1 MGQVGQ
7 AEVKRNCVVERSF
20 LWDGTLTD
28 KVVSVMKMFGVDV
41 DRVRRGAITHKCE
54 LELRSGDVCYITG
67 ASGSGKSVLLNELYE
82 LWDAHERLRLGDIA
96 LETDKSLVDCI
107 EGDLFESLSALSK
120 AGLSDVFS
128 ILNQPGRLSEGQRYR
143 YRLARALISGAK
155 VIFADEFCSNLDRI
169 TAAVIAHNI
178 HRFAKRSGRTF
189 ILASS
194 HDDLLCDLLPDVVV
208 IKHLTGKTEV
218 VYRDERRGG

>member
-1 MGQVGQ
+1 MQSCG
-7 AEVKRNCVVERSF
+7 VERSYEVGRGF
-20 LWDGTLTD
+20 PWCGELTE
-28 KVVSVMKMFGVDV
+28 KVVSVMKMFGVDIE
-41 DRVRRGAITHKCE
+41 RVRRPAASDKCE
-54 LELRSGDVCYITG
+54 IKLRAGDVCYITG

-82 LWDAHERLRLGDIA
+82 LWDAGERLRLGDIA
-96 LETDKSLVDCI
+96 IETDKSLVDCI
-107 EGDLFESLSALSK
+107 DGNLFESLSVLSK

-128 ILNQPGRLSEGQRYR
+128 ILNQPDRLSEGQRYR

-178 HRFAKRSGRTF
+178 RRFARRSRRTF

-194 HDDLLCDLLPDVVV
+194 PADLLCDLLPDVVV

-218 VYRDERRGG
+218 VYRDGRR